1 MEQKKTELKPVV
13 KLKDQKFQNVIN
25 GLKNAK
31 ILPAQGQKNKPQG
44 GNIGNK
50 IQGPGRGRDG
60 PPGRR

>member
-1 MEQKKTELKPVV
+1 M
-13 KLKDQKFQNVIN
+13 KDQKFQTVIN

-31 ILPAQGQKNKPQG
+31 VLPAQGQKNKPQG